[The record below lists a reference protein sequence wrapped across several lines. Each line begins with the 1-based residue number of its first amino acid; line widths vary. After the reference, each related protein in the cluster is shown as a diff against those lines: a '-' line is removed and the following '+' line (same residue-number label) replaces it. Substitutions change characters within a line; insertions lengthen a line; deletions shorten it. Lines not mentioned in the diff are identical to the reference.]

1 MARRRKGR
9 ALDGVILLDKPADWS
24 SNGVLQK
31 VRWLFQAQK
40 AGHTGALDPLAT
52 GLLPI
57 CLGEATKFTRFLL
70 EADKAYRAVAK
81 LGERTDTLDAEGV
94 VTETRS
100 VPELDAGVV
109 AALLADRFTG
119 DIEQVPPMY
128 SALKRDGKKLY
139 ELAREGKHVEL
150 EPRPVTIFSLTLVSL
165 TDDELVLDVHC
176 SKGTY
181 IRTLV
186 DDIGQALDC
195 GAHITALRRTKH
207 GQFSLENAVTLDAL
221 ISEQETN
228 GPESLDRHLYTLDD
242 LLVDLSVVTLSEG
255 QTRRFSHGNPVS
267 DGLDLESGQYR
278 VKDEGS
284 GRFLGVGEVVSES
297 LLQPLRLVSS
307 NING

>member
-1 MARRRKGR
+1 MARRKKGR
-9 ALDGVILLDKPADWS
+9 AIDGVILLDKPRDWS

-81 LGERTDTLDAEGV
+81 LGERTDTLDTEGTV
-94 VTETRS
+94 IATRA
-100 VPELDAGVV
+100 VP
-109 AALLADRFTG
+109 ALLTEDVASLLAERFTG
-119 DIEQVPPMY
+119 DIEQIPPMY

-139 ELAREGKHVEL
+139 ELAREGKHIEL
-150 EPRPVTIFSLTLVSL
+150 DPRPVTIFSLTLVSL
-165 TDDELVLDVHC
+165 VGDELTLDVHC

-186 DDIGQALDC
+186 DDIGEALGC
-195 GAHITALRRTKH
+195 GAHVTALRRTRH
-207 GQFSLENAVTLDAL
+207 GQFSLDTAVPLSVL
-221 ISEQETN
+221 INEQETD
-228 GPESLDRHLYTLDD
+228 GAESLDRHLYSLDD
-242 LLVDLSVVTLSEG
+242 LLAALPVVTLSEG

-267 DGLDLESGQYR
+267 DGLDLEPGQYR
-278 VKDEGS
+278 VKDDAS
-284 GRFLGVGEVVSES
+284 GRFLGVGEVATAS
-297 LLQPLRLVSS
+297 LLQPARLVVSKT
-307 NING
+307 G

>member
-9 ALDGVILLDKPADWS
+9 AIDGVILLDKPSDWS

-52 GLLPI
+52 GLLPL

-81 LGERTDTLDAEGV
+81 LGERTDTLDAEGE
-94 VTETRS
+94 VTETHP
-100 VPELDAGVV
+100 VPELDV
-109 AALLADRFTG
+109 AELEALLAERFTG
-119 DIEQVPPMY
+119 AIEQIPPMY

-139 ELAREGKHVEL
+139 ELAREGKHIEL

-165 TDDELVLDVHC
+165 ADDELVLDIHC

-186 DDIGQALDC
+186 DDIGQALGC

-207 GQFSLENAVTLDAL
+207 GQFSLDNAVTLDAL
-221 ISEQETN
+221 ISEQEAD
-228 GPESLDRHLYTLDD
+228 GPEALDRHLFSLDD
-242 LLVDLSVVTLSEG
+242 LLAELPVITLTEG

-267 DGLDLESGQYR
+267 DGLDLEPGQYR
-278 VKDEGS
+278 VKDADS
-284 GRFLGVGEVVSES
+284 GRFLGVGEVVADGF
-297 LLQPLRLVSS
+297 LQPLRLVAS
-307 NING
+307 GT